1 MFNTQILVLKNHIFV
16 KHEQN
21 TFYNNVKDNLR
32 ENDVLVLTIAR
43 TIATK
48 INKKSKVHTLDI
60 IYFQYSQLVDIFVDT
75 KEE

>member
-21 TFYNNVKDNLR
+21 TFYNNVKDKLK
-32 ENDVLVLTIAR
+32 ENYVLVLTIAR

-48 INKKSKVHTLDI
+48 INKKSKVHTLGI